1 MSRQSHDGGK
11 VLVWDLPTRL
21 FKWTLVV
28 LVAMAWISNHFG
40 GGTPLWHKW
49 NGYAILTLVVF
60 RVLWGFAGGTTA
72 RFATFVRAPA
82 VVLGYARDLV
92 GGRVRHFLGH
102 NPMGALMILAM
113 LAALAAQGMLGLFSA
128 DDDRI
133 IIEGPLAKLVSDAMV
148 TRASRWHGMIFDL
161 IVVLGVVHVAAVVFY
176 RVFKKDPLIEAMIT
190 GRKPARDYE
199 DARATVAGSAL
210 VALVCLVVAA
220 AIVLGGIVVLG
231 GNPLR

>member
-1 MSRQSHDGGK
+1 MPQQSRAAGK
-11 VLVWDLPTRL
+11 ILVWDLPTRL

-28 LVAMAWISNHFG
+28 LVAMAWISNRFG

-72 RFATFVRAPA
+72 RFTTFVRAPA

-92 GGRVRHFLGH
+92 GGRARHFLGH

-133 IIEGPLAKLVSDAMV
+133 IIEGPLAKIVSDAMV
-148 TRASRWHGMIFDL
+148 TRASRWHGMMFDV
-161 IVVLGVVHVAAVVFY
+161 IVVLAALHVAAVVFY
-176 RVFKKDPLIEAMIT
+176 RVFKKEPLIEAMIT
-190 GRKPARDYE
+190 GCKADGDYE
-199 DARATVAGSAL
+199 DARAPVAGSAF
-210 VALVCLVVAA
+210 VALVCLIMAA
-220 AIVLGGIVVLG
+220 GMVLGGIVAIG